1 MRSLSPLPLLLL
13 ASLGLL
19 GRPVLAFGPVRL
31 HFGPASLA
39 VSGWDSAW
47 ATISGT
53 PFLMIN
59 SLLPPLYGIWGGDYA
74 SATQTQ
80 REATALGAFST
91 LAAETS
97 LCLTSVPIGSYSLQV
112 NVGDSA
118 GPTSSC
124 LDLLSGE
131 KIYEGTTTSGAFAS
145 GTAIVH
151 KQTVEECLRIRACQ
165 GGSVINTWEVD
176 HIVCHL
182 VRPTTTTITSITC
195 LSCHWTRPSCLD
207 LLQVFFICCCWYC
220 CCEHVIQIT
229 DHSKQR

>member
-176 HIVCHL
+176 HIVCHSSCSFC
-182 VRPTTTTITSITC
+182 TGTSNSQCALGCTDGRIYTPRDGGTYC
-195 LSCHWTRPSCLD
+195 DARVPYAPVSLSTS
-207 LLQVFFICCCWYC
+207 QV
-220 CCEHVIQIT
+220 T
-229 DHSKQR
+229 N